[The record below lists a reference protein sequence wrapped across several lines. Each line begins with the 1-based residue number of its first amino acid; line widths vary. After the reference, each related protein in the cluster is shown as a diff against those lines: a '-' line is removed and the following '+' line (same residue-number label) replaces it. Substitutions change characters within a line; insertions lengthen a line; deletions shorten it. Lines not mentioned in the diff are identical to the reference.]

1 MTEQPNPRP
10 TQDAISNTLVLVLT
24 YDSPITED
32 TVAALVDVHQGDEGM
47 VKVTGGLLR

>member
-1 MTEQPNPRP
+1 MTDQPNPRP
-10 TQDAISNTLVLVLT
+10 TQDAISDTLVLVLT

-32 TVAALVDVHQGDEGM
+32 TVTALVETHQLDEGL